1 MTTSEKDKSLSL
13 DTTPETAIPSRF
25 RVRFGLITT
34 ILGFIV
40 FMIGVRPGLFF
51 LDRSPV
57 VGFVQIAV
65 FLVGLA
71 MICVGGYVSLMAF
84 WQNGQRT
91 IAADIGQRLVATG
104 YVIAV
109 FSGMAD
115 VFGLGTRPPPDYVPY
130 FGPLQAIGVEIG
142 QAIIVVGFLLLVP
155 FLKWEMK
162 EGKVA
167 AR

>member
-1 MTTSEKDKSLSL
+1 MSALLTVEMAL
-13 DTTPETAIPSRF
+13 
-25 RVRFGLITT
+25 
-34 ILGFIV
+34 
-40 FMIGVRPGLFF
+40 
-51 LDRSPV
+51 
-57 VGFVQIAV
+57 
-65 FLVGLA
+65 
-71 MICVGGYVSLMAF
+71 ICVGGYVSLMAF

-115 VFGLGTRPPPDYVPY
+115 VFGLGTRPPPEYVPY

-155 FLKWEMK
+155 HRQRKNSSPP
-162 EGKVA
+162 A
-167 AR
+167 AV